1 VVGANGN
8 GNVMSDKRNG
18 RFDLNPWGSSQCS
31 ASSTAVP
38 AHIVSPDTFFPA
50 EFHIGRISG
59 GPPES
64 KRRVDFLAL
73 FQLSRQAEDGCAP
86 RRRGGQCAEQLSR
99 GCLSGVI
106 FQLVHYL
113 THLERQTCTSRSSW
127 MHLPLDI

>member
-31 ASSTAVP
+31 TSSTAVP
-38 AHIVSPDTFFPA
+38 AHIVSPDTFF
-50 EFHIGRISG
+50 
-59 GPPES
+59 PPES